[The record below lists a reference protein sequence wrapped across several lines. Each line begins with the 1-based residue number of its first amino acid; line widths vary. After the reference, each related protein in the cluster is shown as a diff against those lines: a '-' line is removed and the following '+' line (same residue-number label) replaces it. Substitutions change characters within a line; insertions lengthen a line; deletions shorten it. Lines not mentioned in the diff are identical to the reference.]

1 MTFDEMDVSIRRMKQ
16 LDKAIY
22 HADVPLRWRHM
33 LESDYAVRTFPL
45 SKKIL
50 VNFLINAKLFKY
62 I

>member
-22 HADVPLRWRHM
+22 PADVPLRWRHM
-33 LESDYAVRTFPL
+33 LESDYAVRTFPF

-50 VNFLINAKLFKY
+50 VNFLINAKLFK
-62 I
+62 